1 MKKMLCKNSYQQLIK
16 VTTATVDA
24 AATYKNN
31 KRFRIDKIKFTLSDR
46 TSVKQSVKLWQKS
59 TF

>member
-1 MKKMLCKNSYQQLIK
+1 MKKMCFINSYQQLIK

-46 TSVKQSVKLWQKS
+46 TSV
-59 TF
+59 